1 MKLYDWWKHDKGSY
15 DCYDTELTISV
26 TIDWIDGSL
35 LNSDYGKFAVELT
48 KKVDF
53 VERVSDST
61 LICDW
66 SKLIRDN
73 YSKFKEFTAWNWQRD
88 YADPEEFIFQWIR
101 ELHYYVAGYV
111 PEETYSK
118 ILDLVDTLK

>member
-1 MKLYDWWKHDKGSY
+1 M
-15 DCYDTELTISV
+15 
-26 TIDWIDGSL
+26 
-35 LNSDYGKFAVELT
+35 NFVE
-48 KKVDF
+48 KVD
-53 VERVSDST
+53 DST

-73 YSKFKEFTAWNWQRD
+73 YSKFKEFTEWNWQRN
-88 YADPEEFIFQWIR
+88 YADTEEFIFQWIR

-118 ILDLVDTLK
+118 ILELINTLE